1 MTKATTTIVGLGASA
16 GGLESLE
23 RVFSELPDE
32 PGLAFVIV
40 QHLSPDFRSLM
51 DEILGRQTSMSV
63 GIANDGEQVV
73 ANRVYLLPPGNE
85 MTIEAGRL
93 KLHDK
98 AADQKLS
105 FPIDRFFESL
115 AADAGRRAVAVV
127 LSGTGSDGSR
137 GIRSINRNGGTV
149 LVERPD
155 TAKFDGMPLTAAATG
170 VADRVLAATEIG
182 QYLRMLGADE
192 QGRYGRDGDRSVG
205 VLQSILWL
213 LHESTGIDFS
223 LYKTTTVARR
233 VDRRTALVGLD
244 SSEKYLERLR
254 SDPDE
259 VDALYCDLLIGVTEF
274 FRDPEVFDAIEKRI
288 LPEILTAVATN
299 EELRIWVAGCATG
312 EEVYSLAMLVAEAHE
327 RLERPLKAKIL
338 ATDIH
343 QGSLAVASA
352 GVYPAERIA
361 TISEARRDRFF
372 DEVPGGY
379 RVKNDLRKIVV
390 FASHDLTRDAPFTRM
405 HMVTCRNMLIY
416 LEPPAQRT
424 VLSLLHFG
432 LQVDGVL
439 VLGMSETP
447 DVLANE
453 FTGIDE
459 RLRIFRKLRDVRLS
473 ESVEALRVRSAGA
486 ATKLRPLSQAASTG
500 EASLIDVYD
509 RLLDRFM
516 PPSLLIES
524 NYSLVD
530 VFAGAEQFLVVPK
543 RRPSQNVLEM
553 LPPELASAVSAA
565 VHHALA
571 NRDEARFTRVRIE
584 QDSGEQVI
592 RLGVTQVRSPRDSRE
607 HLLITLELD
616 DAFEVTAEHDSAAAR
631 SRSDLSKQHVAT
643 LEGELAYTQEM
654 LQATVE
660 ELQTS
665 NEELQSTNEE
675 LVASNEELQS
685 TNEELHSINEELY
698 TVNAEHQ
705 KRLAELHESNS
716 DMRHLLDGTDVGILF
731 LDDRLHIRRFT
742 NRIAPV
748 FRITE
753 SDIGRSLSDFAP
765 NLERPGLMQ
774 DIESVLLGGKS
785 LEEEVRGEGGETY
798 YLRVQ
803 PYHPPS
809 TRAGAED
816 EADDAESGAIGGVV
830 ITTTDITGL
839 VAARIDVARLIAIVE
854 SSSDSIIGKDLDGTI
869 RSWNKGAE
877 SLYGYTSEEAIG
889 RSILMLFPDE
899 QEHEFEEFMEKIR
912 RGERINRVET
922 MRCTKEGENVEV
934 EVTISPILAPDGE
947 IVGASSIARDVSSL
961 KHAQRESEANQQR
974 ISLLLDSTAEAIYGI
989 DYEGICTFANPS
1001 CAQLLGYDSPDEL
1014 IGKNMHA
1021 LIHHTRPD
1029 GSAYPHDECP
1039 IYLAI
1044 QKSINKHVDNEVLWR
1059 ADGTSFQVEY
1069 WSHPIR
1075 DGDEV
1080 TGAVVTFLDIT
1091 ERRQAQEKMEYEAQQ
1106 RERFLAMLSHELRNP
1121 LAAVLNAVQWMNTV
1135 EDSGGGDSTQAR
1147 DIIDRQCRHMAR
1159 LLDDLLDVS
1168 RIARGKIE
1176 LRTEAI
1182 DLRDIVRHAVEST
1195 TPLLRSAD
1203 VTLIQQVPA
1212 TPVPCIGD
1220 AARLQQ
1226 VCVNLLSNAA
1236 RYSDAGSQVTLV
1248 LEAEDGESRLI
1259 VRDEGE
1265 GIDEELLPH
1274 VFELF
1279 VQGQRNL
1286 DRTKGGLGVG
1296 LSLAK
1301 DLVARHGGRIVA
1313 QSDGPGKGSTFI
1325 VHLPLAELDN
1335 SVVVEPPQ
1343 ESGNGDATV
1352 RNLRIVLVEDQPD
1365 SRAAMRQ
1372 LLEIQGFEVVEAA
1385 DGRSGAQMIEGQHPD
1400 VAIVD
1405 IGLPELDGYEVA
1417 RKIRANAALSD
1428 VYLVAMTGYG
1438 TSEDIER
1445 ARNAG
1450 FNEHL
1455 TKPADYRRL
1464 QEILVNVSNRPPA

>member
-1 MTKATTTIVGLGASA
+1 MTKSGTTIVGLGASA

-63 GIANDGEQVV
+63 RLAEDGEAVA
-73 ANRVYLLPPGNE
+73 ANRVYLLPPGKE
-85 MTIEAGRL
+85 MTIDAGRL
-93 KLHDK
+93 VLHEKKAGRKL
-98 AADQKLS
+98 A
-105 FPIDRFFESL
+105 FPIDRFFASL
-115 AADAGRRAVAVV
+115 AADAGARTVAIV

-137 GIRSINRNGGTV
+137 GIRAVKKHGGTV
-149 LVERPD
+149 LVEQPD
-155 TAKFDGMPLTAAATG
+155 TAKFDGMPLTATATG
-170 VADRVLAATEIG
+170 AADRVLAATEIG

-213 LHESTGIDFS
+213 LHERTGIDFS

-233 VDRRTALVGLD
+233 VDRRASLIGLD
-244 SSEKYLERLR
+244 SPEKYLERLR
-254 SDPDE
+254 SDADE

-274 FRDPEVFDAIEKRI
+274 FRDSEVFSTIEQSI
-288 LPEILTAVATN
+288 LPDTLSTVAAN

-312 EEVYSLAMLVAEAHE
+312 EEAYSLAMLVIEAHE
-327 RLERPLKAKIL
+327 RLERPVKAKIL

-343 QGSLAVASA
+343 PGSLAMASA
-352 GVYPAERIA
+352 GVYTAERVA
-361 TISEARRDRFF
+361 VLSDERRERFF
-372 DEVPGGY
+372 EKVPGGF
-379 RVKNDLRKIVV
+379 RVRNELRKIVV
-390 FASHDLTRDAPFTRM
+390 FATHDLTRDTPFTRM
-405 HMVTCRNMLIY
+405 HMITCRNMLIY
-416 LEPPAQRT
+416 LEQPAQRT

-432 LQVDGVL
+432 LMVDGVL
-439 VLGMSETP
+439 ALGMSETP
-447 DVLANE
+447 DALKDE
-453 FTGIDE
+453 FTSIDD
-459 RLRIFRKLRDVRLS
+459 RLKLFRKRRDVRLT
-473 ESVEALRVRSAGA
+473 ESVEVLRVRSAAAA
-486 ATKLRPLSQAASTG
+486 ATTRPPLQAGRAG
-500 EASLIDVYD
+500 EASLINVYD
-509 RLLDRFM
+509 RLLDRYM

-530 VFAGAEQFLVVPK
+530 VFAGAEKFLAVPK

-565 VHHALA
+565 VHHALS
-571 NRDEARFTRVRIE
+571 NRDEVRYTRVRME
-584 QDSGEQVI
+584 DGSGEQFI
-592 RLGVTQVRSPRDSRE
+592 RLGVTAVKAPRENRE
-607 HLLITLELD
+607 HLLVTLELD
-616 DAFEVTAEHDSAAAR
+616 ETVETVTENDSAASR

-660 ELQTS
+660 ELQSS

-742 NRIAPV
+742 SRIAPV

-753 SDIGRSLSDFAP
+753 SDIGRELSDFAP
-765 NLERPGLMQ
+765 NLHRPGLMR
-774 DIESVLLGGKS
+774 DIERVLDGGEPI
-785 LEEEVRGEGGETY
+785 EEEVSSEGGEVF
-798 YLRVQ
+798 YLRVL
-803 PYHPPS
+803 PYRPPS
-809 TRAGAED
+809 TRSAED
-816 EADDAESGAIGGVV
+816 IAADDQESGSISGVV
-830 ITTTDITGL
+830 VTTTDISGL

-869 RSWNKGAE
+869 TSWNKGAE
-877 SLYGYTSEEAIG
+877 NLYGYTAAEAIG
-889 RSILMLFPDE
+889 QSILMLFPDD
-899 QEHEFEEFMEKIR
+899 QEHEFKEFMDRLR
-912 RGERINRVET
+912 RGERIQRVET
-922 MRCTKEGENVEV
+922 MRCTKDDRVVEV
-934 EVTISPILAPDGE
+934 EVTISPILAPNGE
-947 IVGASSIARDVSSL
+947 IAGASSIARDVSLL
-961 KHAQRESEANQQR
+961 KRAQRESEERQQR

-989 DYEGICTFANPS
+989 DHDGYCTFANPS
-1001 CAQLLGYDSPDEL
+1001 CVRLLGYDSPDEL
-1014 IGKNMHA
+1014 IGKNMHW
-1021 LIHHTRPD
+1021 LIHHARAD
-1029 GSAYPHDECP
+1029 GSRYPIKECRV
-1039 IYLAI
+1039 YRAI
-1044 QKSINKHVDNEVLWR
+1044 HEDTDNHVDDEVLWR
-1059 ADGTSFQVEY
+1059 SDGTSFDAEY

-1091 ERRQAQEKMEYEAQQ
+1091 ERRQAQRKMEQEAQQ

-1121 LAAVLNAVQWMNTV
+1121 LAATLNAVHWMNTL
-1135 EDSGGGDSTQAR
+1135 EEGSGGDSAKAR
-1147 DIIDRQCRHMAR
+1147 DIIERQCRHMSR

-1168 RIARGKIE
+1168 RVARGKIE
-1176 LRTEAI
+1176 LRTGI
-1182 DLRDIVRHAVEST
+1182 VDLRDIVYYAIEST
-1195 TPLLRSAD
+1195 TPVLRNAGVNLLQEIAD
-1203 VTLIQQVPA
+1203 TA
-1212 TPVPCIGD
+1212 VPCSGD

-1236 RYSDAGSQVTLV
+1236 RYSEAGSQVTLT
-1248 LEAEDGESRLI
+1248 LEAGNGEARII
-1259 VRDEGE
+1259 VSDEGE
-1265 GIDEELLPH
+1265 GIDAELLPH

-1279 VQGQRNL
+1279 VQGQREL

-1296 LSLAK
+1296 LALAK
-1301 DLVARHGGRIVA
+1301 DLVVRHGGRIEA

-1325 VHLPLAELDN
+1325 VHLPLAEN
-1335 SVVVEPPQ
+1335 AEPAVEEQRP
-1343 ESGNGDATV
+1343 ESGNGNTRH
-1352 RNLRIVLVEDQPD
+1352 RNLRIVLVEDQAD
-1365 SRAAMRQ
+1365 SRAALRQ
-1372 LLEIQGFEVVEAA
+1372 LLELQGFAVVEAA
-1385 DGRSGAQMIEGQHPD
+1385 DGRSGALTIEAQHPD

-1417 RKIRANAALSD
+1417 RRIRSNPDLRD

-1445 ARNAG
+1445 SREAG

-1455 TKPADYRRL
+1455 TKPADHRRL
-1464 QEILVNVSNRPPA
+1464 QEILIKVGNKSPT